1 MDRRKFVAMFIANEL
16 EMENYFMC
24 MMMIT
29 LMYMFVSWQYE
40 RNVVNNNRV
49 FTNHETHLSFMNRL
63 LQSDFFVLVNLR
75 WIEEH

>member
-49 FTNHETHLSFMNRL
+49 FANHETRLSFMNRL

>member
-40 RNVVNNNRV
+40 RNVVNNNRA
-49 FTNHETHLSFMNRL
+49 FANHETRLSFMNRL

-75 WIEEH
+75 RIEEH